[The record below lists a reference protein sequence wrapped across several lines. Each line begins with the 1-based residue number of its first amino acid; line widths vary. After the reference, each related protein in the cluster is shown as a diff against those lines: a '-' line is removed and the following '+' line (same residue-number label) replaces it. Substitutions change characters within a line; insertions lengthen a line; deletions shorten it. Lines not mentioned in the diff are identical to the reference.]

1 MNIDEL
7 EQFHHVAVKG
17 YCIRKPTKF
26 RRSAKLPIRWGGRA
40 GVLVTKDAHV
50 LPPSA
55 AGMQNAHQLVEI
67 IISESEGPVK
77 DALDGV
83 LPATGDG

>member
-17 YCIRKPTKF
+17 YCIRP
-26 RRSAKLPIRWGGRA
+26 RPAKLPIRWGGRA

-55 AGMQNAHQLVEI
+55 AGMQNARQLVEI
-67 IISESEGPVK
+67 IISESEGPEK
-77 DALDGV
+77 HALDGV